1 MRERP
6 RVCLIVEDIHIYSD
20 VMRYVHGHTCVQ
32 WLTSSRPKSAAD
44 SASFLADSARAA
56 IVTTFALSNWL
67 GLRRT
72 LRFT

>member
-1 MRERP
+1 MVNGGVTSCVP
-6 RVCLIVEDIHIYSD
+6 ICGKHTVSNVLGYTDI
-20 VMRYVHGHTCVQ
+20 Q
-32 WLTSSRPKSAAD
+32 WLTCSRPKSAAD

>member
-1 MRERP
+1 MCAYLWKTYTASNVLRYT
-6 RVCLIVEDIHIYSD
+6 DI
-20 VMRYVHGHTCVQ
+20 Q

-44 SASFLADSARAA
+44 SASFLADSAKAA